1 MLAHLKLSRTLKG
14 LPLLF
19 QIFGLACVLMIVVAA
34 YALVTDMF
42 REARIFFYTGLTGIL
57 ILSLIILGT
66 SNRKLKETGVSQ
78 LFSLILSFLF
88 LPLFLAFP
96 TWIILPNLNWID
108 AYLDMVGAF
117 TTTGLPVFEKEVLS
131 QSIHLWRA
139 LVAWFGGGLIWIA
152 AFVIL
157 MPINLGGF
165 EVFADNT
172 NSSNSNRKLTLDERS
187 ITLIKVSQKL
197 IPVYLGLTVTLW
209 GCLTSLGT
217 DGYTSFIRALSVIST
232 SGISGPE
239 KFELDGAGFFG
250 ELAIVIFLFI
260 ALSNNILKS
269 FFKQI
274 RIKDILFYDKEIR
287 LGLSIVITLTL
298 LFSLKQLTP
307 SIFQTEINVSLGSVC
322 KLIWGNFF
330 TIFSFLTTNGYV
342 SGFWQVSSPSLD
354 LSYTVIILIG
364 LCLFGGGVATTAGGI
379 KLLRISILFNAFSNE
394 TGKLLHPSLITK
406 KNNLM
411 KNLEISVFMAWI
423 FFMLFMV
430 SVATLTTFLAVFKIS
445 FEDALL
451 LAVACLTTTGPIVEI
466 MELDKFFISELSV
479 FSKMALIVGMV
490 LGRLEILVALSL
502 IAFGFNKA

>member
-1 MLAHLKLSRTLKG
+1 
-14 LPLLF
+14 
-19 QIFGLACVLMIVVAA
+19 MIIVAA
-34 YALVTDMF
+34 YALGIDMF
-42 REARIFFYTGLTGIL
+42 REARIFFYIGLTGIL

-96 TWIILPNLNWID
+96 IWIIFPNLNWID

-117 TTTGLPVFEKEVLS
+117 TTTGLPVFEKEVFS
-131 QSIHLWRA
+131 QPSHLWRA

-157 MPINLGGF
+157 MPVNLGGF
-165 EVFADNT
+165 EVVSN
-172 NSSNSNRKLTLDERS
+172 NKNLPNSNRKLTLDERS
-187 ITLIKVSQKL
+187 TTLVKVSQKL

-250 ELAIVIFLFI
+250 ELVIVIFLFI
-260 ALSNNILKS
+260 ALSKNVIKS

-274 RIKDILFYDKEIR
+274 KIKNILYDKEIR
-287 LGLSIVITLTL
+287 LGLSIVIIVTV
-298 LFSLKQLTP
+298 LFSFKQIT
-307 SIFQTEINVSLGSVC
+307 SDIFQTEITESFGSVIEI
-322 KLIWGNFF
+322 IWGNFF

-342 SGFWQVSSPSLD
+342 SGFWQLSSSSTD
-354 LSYTVIILIG
+354 LSYIIIVLMG

-379 KLLRISILFNAFSNE
+379 KLLRISILFKAFSNE
-394 TGKLLHPSLITK
+394 TGKLLHPSSIASQKSLT
-406 KNNLM
+406 

-430 SVATLTTFLAVFKIS
+430 SIASLTTFLAVFEMS

-451 LAVACLTTTGPIVEI
+451 LAVACLTTTGPIIEM
-466 MELDKFFISELSV
+466 MEPNKFLITELSI
-479 FSKMALIVGMV
+479 FSKMALIIGMV

-502 IAFGFNKA
+502 IAFGFNRA

>member
-1 MLAHLKLSRTLKG
+1 MSTHLKLSRTLKG

-19 QIFGLACVLMIVVAA
+19 QIFGIACFLMVIIAA
-34 YALVTDMF
+34 YALVIDMF
-42 REARIFFYTGLTGIL
+42 REARIFFYIGLTGIL

-66 SNRKLKETGVSQ
+66 SNRNLKETGVSQ
-78 LFSLILSFLF
+78 LFSLILSFFF

-96 TWIILPNLNWID
+96 TWIILPNLNWMD

-131 QSIHLWRA
+131 QPIHLWRA

-157 MPINLGGF
+157 MPVNFGGF
-165 EVFADNT
+165 EVFHNNK
-172 NSSNSNRKLTLDERS
+172 NSPNSNRKLTLDERS
-187 ITLIKVSQKL
+187 TTLVKVSQKV
-197 IPVYLGLTVTLW
+197 IPVYLGLTFTLW
-209 GCLTSLGT
+209 GCLTGLGT

-232 SGISGPE
+232 SGISGPK

-250 ELAIVIFLFI
+250 ELVIVIFLFI
-260 ALSNNILKS
+260 ALSSNILKS
-269 FFKQI
+269 LFKQI
-274 RIKDILFYDKEIR
+274 RLKNILYDKEIR
-287 LGLSIVITLTL
+287 FGLSIIIAVTL
-298 LFSLKQLTP
+298 LFSFKQLTQ
-307 SIFQTEINVSLGSVC
+307 SFYQTEINESLGSVIE
-322 KLIWGNFF
+322 LIWGNFF

-342 SGFWQVSSPSLD
+342 SGFWRLSSSSTD
-354 LSYTVIILIG
+354 LSYTIIILMG

-379 KLLRISILFNAFSNE
+379 KLLRISILFKAFSNE
-394 TGKLLHPSLITK
+394 TGKLLHPSSIVS

-430 SVATLTTFLAVFKIS
+430 SIATLTIFLAVFEMS

-451 LAVACLTTTGPIVEI
+451 LSVACLTTAGPIIEI
-466 MELDKFFISELSV
+466 MGLDKFLISELSV
-479 FSKMALIVGMV
+479 VSKMALIFGMV
-490 LGRLEILVALSL
+490 LGRLEILVVLSL
-502 IAFGFNKA
+502 ITFGFKKA

>member
-1 MLAHLKLSRTLKG
+1 MLSHLKLSRTFTG

-19 QIFGLACVLMIVVAA
+19 QIFGLACILMIVIAA
-34 YALVTDMF
+34 YALVTDVF
-42 REARIFFYTGLTGIL
+42 REARIFFYVGLTGIL
-57 ILSLIILGT
+57 ILSLVILGT

-78 LFSLILSFLF
+78 LFSLILSFLV

-96 TWIILPNLNWID
+96 TWIILPNLNWLD
-108 AYLDMVGAF
+108 AFLDMVGAF
-117 TTTGLPVFEKEVLS
+117 TTTGLPVFEKELFS
-131 QSIHLWRA
+131 QPIHLWRA

-157 MPINLGGF
+157 MPVNLGGF
-165 EVFADNT
+165 EVFPNKK
-172 NSSNSNRKLTLDERS
+172 NSPNSNRKLTLDERS
-187 ITLIKVSQKL
+187 TTLVKVSQKL
-197 IPVYLGLTVTLW
+197 VPVYLGLTITLW

-217 DGYTSFIRALSVIST
+217 DSYTSLIRALSVVST

-260 ALSNNILKS
+260 ALSNNILTS

-274 RIKDILFYDKEIR
+274 RLKNILYDKELR
-287 LGLSIVITLTL
+287 LGLSLVIAVTL
-298 LFSLKQLTP
+298 LFSFKQLTL
-307 SIFQTEINVSLGSVC
+307 SNFHTGIGDSFGSVIE
-322 KLIWGNFF
+322 LIWGNFF
-330 TIFSFLTTNGYV
+330 TIFSFITTNGYV
-342 SGFWQVSSPSLD
+342 SGFWRFSSSSID
-354 LSYTVIILIG
+354 LSYTIIILMG

-394 TGKLLHPSLITK
+394 TGKLLHPSSVTL
-406 KNNLM
+406 KNSPI

-430 SVATLTTFLAVFKIS
+430 SIAILTIFLAVFEMP
-445 FEDALL
+445 FEEALL
-451 LAVACLTTTGPIVEI
+451 LAVACLSTTGPIIEI
-466 MELDKFFISELSV
+466 VGLEKFLITELSV

-502 IAFGFNKA
+502 ITFGFNRA